1 MGSIIKDNPTLCV
14 EEKKKL
20 SYYQKNKKHY
30 QKGGKYYKYVSVED
44 SRPKIPVVIKQG
56 KFILCFD

>member
-1 MGSIIKDNPTLCV
+1 MT

-44 SRPKIPVVIKQG
+44 RRPKIPVVIKQG